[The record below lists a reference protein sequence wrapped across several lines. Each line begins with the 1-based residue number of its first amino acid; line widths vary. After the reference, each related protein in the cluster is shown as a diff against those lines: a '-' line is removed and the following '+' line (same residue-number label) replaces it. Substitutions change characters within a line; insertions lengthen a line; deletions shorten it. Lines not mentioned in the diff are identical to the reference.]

1 MRGPRS
7 TIQSPRRL
15 LSPPTDDSG
24 NNGTPSA
31 RSQAGP
37 TASHRSDRVAYRA
50 KSARL
55 SLSRGHFGELSGAIR
70 RRNLR
75 SKGVPFSDDQIFQ
88 GWSKGAGTCMAS
100 SIEKSSCSSQFLAVI
115 RTVEA
120 CGKLAN
126 HKGNRIPASKWD
138 EEKEKGQGPRQEAKE
153 REATR
158 HV

>member
-37 TASHRSDRVAYRA
+37 TASHRSDRVAYSA
-50 KSARL
+50 KSASL
-55 SLSRGHFGELSGAIR
+55 SLSRGRFGEHTGAIR

-75 SKGVPFSDDQIFQ
+75 SKGSLFRTTRS
-88 GWSKGAGTCMAS
+88 WSKGAGTCMAS